1 MIILSAETLGGFEMK
16 NIFGKLDVAKKFILT
31 FTIIVFA
38 TIGSMIFLFIRLSVA
53 DNKIDYFVSKPL
65 VSISSQLR
73 LRDELNTVNGS
84 LLDMISETNSSAA
97 NSAADKISIADEI
110 IEKELETISDTIADK
125 AELDKLVS
133 AYRESEKAI
142 ETIRGLAASG
152 DSEGAFSVYTEQ
164 YIPKFKSINES
175 IGVIGDMTA
184 TESDD
189 IFSSYK
195 HIFSRAITIFCIL
208 AAISLSFTA
217 YVLIVF
223 RNSIVDPLKIIVL
236 ACKDLRNGRQIQ
248 PLHITSKD
256 EFGEVAASFEEMSDN
271 IEFIISDMCSMLS
284 EGASKNLNA
293 RSADTSRYVGKYKE
307 LVESVYAIFA
317 DMSKDM
323 HLTNDI
329 AEQVSSGS
337 NQISSVSQTLSQGTT
352 EQASA
357 IEQLSMTVSSISEL
371 SKDNAE
377 QAGNASEMSVEASH
391 GIDESN
397 RCMAQ
402 MLEAMNEITETSK
415 EIGKIVKAIDD
426 IAFQTNILSLNAAVE
441 AARAGASG
449 KGFAVVAD
457 EVRNLA
463 QRSAEA
469 AKTTTALVES
479 TVVAVENGRKIADAT
494 AQSLQLVE
502 EKSTFVNNAILK
514 IADASQNQASATEE
528 VLQGIDQVSS
538 VVQINSATA
547 EESAAASEELA
558 AQAKILSEMTSQYRL
573 FVSGKSQSSEAED

>member
-1 MIILSAETLGGFEMK
+1 MK
-16 NIFGKLDVAKKFILT
+16 RVFSKLNVAKKFILT
-31 FTIIVFA
+31 FAIIFVA
-38 TIGSMIFLFIRLSVA
+38 TVGSMIYLFIRLNTA
-53 DNKIDYFVSKPL
+53 DNQIDNIISRPL
-65 VSISSQLR
+65 VSINSQFT
-73 LRDELNTVNGS
+73 LRDELNSINMS
-84 LLDMISETNSSAA
+84 LTDMLTEPTTASA
-97 NSAADKISIADEI
+97 NSALENISASDET
-110 IEKELETISDTIADK
+110 IEAELETISKTISDQT
-125 AELDKLVS
+125 ELDSLLS
-133 AYRESEKAI
+133 SYHESEKTVEKI
-142 ETIRGLAASG
+142 HESVLSG
-152 DSEGAFSVYTEQ
+152 DSENALIIYTKQ
-164 YIPKFKSINES
+164 YMPEFESINES
-175 IGVIGDMTA
+175 IGAIGELTTSETGNA
-184 TESDD
+184 FTT
-189 IFSSYK
+189 YK
-195 HIFSRAITIFCIL
+195 RFFHRAITIFCVL
-208 AAISLSFTA
+208 AGLALTFTA
-217 YVLIVF
+217 YLMTVF
-223 RNSIVDPLKIIVL
+223 RSSVVDPLDIIVD
-236 ACKDLRNGRQIQ
+236 ACKDLRNGKQIQ

-256 EFGEVAASFEEMSDN
+256 EFGEVADSFEEMSNN
-271 IEFIISDMCSMLS
+271 IQFIITDMCLMLS

-293 RSADTSRYVGKYKE
+293 RSADPSRYVGNYRE
-307 LVESVYAIFA
+307 LVDSVYTIFA

-329 AEQVSSGS
+329 AEQVASGA

-352 EQASA
+352 EQASSV
-357 IEQLSMTVSSISEL
+357 EQLSMTVSSIAEL
-371 SKDNAE
+371 SKNNAE
-377 QAGNASEMSVEASH
+377 QAGGASKMSVETSQD
-391 GIDESN
+391 INESN
-397 RCMAQ
+397 SCMAQ

-502 EKSTFVNNAILK
+502 QKSIYVNDAILK
-514 IADASQNQASATEE
+514 ITDASQNQASATEE
-528 VLQGIDQVSS
+528 VQQGIDQVSS

-558 AQAKILSEMTSQYRL
+558 AQAKILSEMTSQYKL
-573 FVSGKSQSSEAED
+573 FETDKTQGSEN